1 MAGKTELRKI
11 ESGFT
16 SLIKDPLKRGGETL
30 LLNRHLFS
38 WLRDPVS
45 AVTMNQLTLTL
56 TDFLGSRISVSIEK
70 Q

>member
-38 WLRDPVS
+38 
-45 AVTMNQLTLTL
+45 
-56 TDFLGSRISVSIEK
+56 
-70 Q
+70 